1 MSEIE
6 ARDKNI
12 LWKIK
17 TIVAKLT
24 YRLFSKFGNPSHVED
39 EFIDFSKYFKD
50 TFAVALLESHLQIVF
65 KRKTNFV
72 GSKCL
77 NYALKYLS

>member
-6 ARDKNI
+6 ERDKNI
-12 LWKIK
+12 HWKIK

-39 EFIDFSKYFKD
+39 ELIDFSKYFKD
-50 TFAVALLESHLQIVF
+50 TFAVPLLESHLQIVF
-65 KRKTNFV
+65 KRKNNFV

-77 NYALKYLS
+77 NFALKYLS